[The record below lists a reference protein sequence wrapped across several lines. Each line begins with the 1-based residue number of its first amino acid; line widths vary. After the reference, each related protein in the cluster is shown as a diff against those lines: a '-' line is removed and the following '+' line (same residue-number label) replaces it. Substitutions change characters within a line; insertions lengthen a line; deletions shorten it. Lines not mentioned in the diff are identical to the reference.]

1 MKKAIIV
8 FAILA
13 AAAGGGELR
22 AQELKDLSLEQLL
35 NLEVMTASRFP
46 QPLTAAP
53 ATLFVL
59 THRDIRTLGATSVV
73 DLLRNVPG
81 LDIMTAWDTEI
92 EVGARGLNTFQNAK
106 LLVLL
111 DGHRVNDDFSGAV
124 RWKELP
130 VLLEDIERVEV
141 SLSPNSALYGANAFS
156 GIVQIFTKPAS
167 RRGGMR
173 LGAQAGNKQ
182 DRGYSASYGGS
193 LGKLAFVLT
202 AATDKTEGWGN
213 RDPGDVGET
222 VQPIPPST
230 VGGAAKLK
238 DWSELSRMTLR
249 ADLPAGRDHRLSLRG
264 GIVSGVLSNPNLSGT
279 PGKAANNPFSTRNG
293 YARLVYETDFGD
305 RAGLEAQFGSSY
317 KRDGGLQPYL
327 TMRQD
332 GEARY
337 WSRLGESLRLTA
349 GLTGESAQVESAYLA
364 HPRVNDS
371 LYAGYGQLEVWPG
384 ADLSLTGGL
393 RYDKHKDMY
402 GVFSPR
408 GAVVLSLGEGHS
420 LRYGTG
426 TAFRKAS
433 VLETYALSV
442 SSPAIV
448 EGQAEYPGGRR
459 LPERISYH
467 ELSYQGLLDERLSL
481 RLGLFRYRV
490 RDLILLQ
497 KQTPP
502 YMGYPNPLRYENL
515 QGLNINGAETELRW
529 APINALQTFGN
540 VSYQDLNYLA
550 PIDGQQLSVPQLKWN
565 LGFTYETGSGLAGSL
580 VAHYVGARK
589 AQFGILCYDKV
600 TRFMNIGSYTTLDT
614 KLTYSVHYRGGA
626 IEFGLTVL
634 NLLDKRHIEYPVSDG
649 SNSYFGFGS
658 TPYNEDQRSAYENR
672 NALIDR
678 RVLASASWRF

>member
-1 MKKAIIV
+1 MKKTIIV
-8 FAILA
+8 FAVLA
-13 AAAGGGELR
+13 AAAGGALH

-59 THRDIRTLGATSVV
+59 TQRDIRTLGAASVV

-92 EVGARGLNTFQNAK
+92 EVGARGLNTLENAK
-106 LLVLL
+106 MLVLL

-167 RRGGMR
+167 RRRGVR
-173 LGAQAGNKQ
+173 VGAQAGNKKDQ
-182 DRGYSASYGGS
+182 GYSASYGGS
-193 LGKLAFVLT
+193 LGKLAFALT

-213 RDPGDVGET
+213 REPGDVGET

-230 VGGAAKLK
+230 IGGAAKLK
-238 DWSELSRMTLR
+238 DWSELSRVTLR
-249 ADLPAGRDHRLSLRG
+249 ADLPAGRDRRLSLRG
-264 GIVSGVLSNPNLSGT
+264 GIVSGVLSNPDLSGT
-279 PGKAANNPFSTRNG
+279 PGKAANNPTPTRNG
-293 YARLVYETDFGD
+293 YAQLIYERDFGD
-305 RAGLEAQFGSSY
+305 RAGLEAQLESSY
-317 KRDGGLQPYL
+317 KRDEGLQPYL
-327 TMRQD
+327 TRRQN

-349 GLTGESAQVESAYLA
+349 GLTGESAHVESAYLA
-364 HPRVNDS
+364 HPRLNDS

-384 ADLSLTGGL
+384 EDLSLTGGL

-402 GVFSPR
+402 GMFSPR
-408 GAVVLSLGEGHS
+408 GAAVLSLGEGHS

-426 TAFRKAS
+426 SAFRKAS

-442 SSPAIV
+442 SSPTIV

-459 LPERISYH
+459 LPERINYQ
-467 ELSYQGLLDERLSL
+467 ELSYQGLLHERLSL
-481 RLGLFRYRV
+481 RFGLFRYKV

-497 KQTPP
+497 KQIAP
-502 YMGYPNPLRYENL
+502 YLGYTNPLRYENL

-550 PIDGQQLSVPQLKWN
+550 AIDGQQLSVPQIKSN
-565 LGFTYETGSGLAGSL
+565 LGFTYETDSGLAGSL

-589 AQFGILCYDKV
+589 AQFGIPCKDGI
-600 TRFMNIGSYTTLDT
+600 TRFMDIGSYTTLDT
-614 KLTYSVHYRGGA
+614 KLTYSVHYSGGA
-626 IEFGLTVL
+626 IELGLTVL

-649 SNSYFGFGS
+649 SNSYFGLGS
-658 TPYNEDQRSAYENR
+658 TPYTEDQRSAYENR
-672 NALIDR
+672 NALNDR
-678 RVLASASWRF
+678 RVLVNASWRF